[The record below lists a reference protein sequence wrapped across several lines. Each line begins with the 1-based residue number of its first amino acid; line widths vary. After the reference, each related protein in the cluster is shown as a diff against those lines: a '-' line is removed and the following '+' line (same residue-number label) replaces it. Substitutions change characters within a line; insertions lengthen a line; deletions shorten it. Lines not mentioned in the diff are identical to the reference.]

1 MTSTNVVG
9 GNRDGFSLVEVMISM
24 TLLGVAMMSL
34 AGAAALG
41 LSQMGKARQDLQ
53 YSADVQQVAD
63 SLVSQGW
70 NHVSNGSA
78 TVRGRPVSWTVS
90 TANASSQRV
99 DLLVQRR
106 GQANQ
111 TTVYQDTVTLYVAK
125 SQLQ

>member
-53 YSADVQQVAD
+53 YSADLQQVAD

>member
-1 MTSTNVVG
+1 MRSTEAVG
-9 GNRDGFSLVEVMISM
+9 GSRDGFSLVEVMISM

-34 AGAAALG
+34 AGAATLG

-63 SLVSQGW
+63 SLVGAGW

-90 TANASSQRV
+90 NATANSQRV
-99 DLLVQRR
+99 DLLIQRR

-111 TTVYQDTVTLYVAK
+111 TLVYQDTVTLYVAK